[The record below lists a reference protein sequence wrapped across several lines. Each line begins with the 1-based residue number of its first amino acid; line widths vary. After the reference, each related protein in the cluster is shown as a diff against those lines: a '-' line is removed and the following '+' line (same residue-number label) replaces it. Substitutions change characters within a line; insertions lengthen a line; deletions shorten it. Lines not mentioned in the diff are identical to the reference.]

1 MKRILVI
8 SLAMVMFLNVTGC
21 KKGKQK
27 NNDNQNPSVVEDGG
41 KKNNSEELNKE
52 KTFGNYKV
60 SDIGLVRDNEQDVFV
75 AIIQNISNDVTQEGL
90 KYIAF
95 LNNDGTE
102 IYKMAVFVKAL
113 QPNESIEIKGN
124 INVNVIDAYNFKLI
138 D

>member
-1 MKRILVI
+1 MKKILVI

-21 KKGKQK
+21 KKDKQK
-27 NNDNQNPSVVEDGG
+27 NNDNQNSSVVEDGG

-75 AIIQNISNDVTQEGL
+75 AIIQNISNEVTQEGL
-90 KYIAF
+90 KYIVF
-95 LNNDGTE
+95 LNNDGSE
-102 IYKMAVFVKAL
+102 IYKMGVFVKAL

-124 INVNVIDAYNFKLI
+124 ISVNVIDAYNFKLI